1 MKKRFQAFGLDN
13 FDDHSAL
20 ELLLFYAI
28 PRRDLNPVAHALLD
42 RFGSLNGVFEAS
54 ASELRQVEGLGEN
67 AAVLLRII
75 PQVSR
80 RYMLSRTPAGAVL
93 DSVTQAARYLVPYF
107 MYERDE
113 VVYVLCLDARRR
125 AVCCREISRGVVN
138 AAAVNARRIAE
149 LALEQRASG
158 VILSHNHLSGNA
170 LPRRRTRP
178 PRGRF
183 EKALA
188 LVAWSSSTTSSW
200 RAATTCPWRRA
211 AVSAGKSN
219 GCPCGR
225 DRAHAAVNPLFSRR
239 FGSHGKETP

>member
-1 MKKRFQAFGLDN
+1 VSVHSGHRERMKKRFLEYGLDN

-28 PRRDLNPVAHALLD
+28 PRRDLNPVAHALLK

-54 ASELRQVEGLGEN
+54 AAELRQVEGLGEN
-67 AAVLLRII
+67 AASLLRII

-93 DSVTQAARYLVPYF
+93 DTVARAARYLIPYF

-113 VVYVLCLDARRR
+113 VVYVLCLDARRC

-170 LPRRRTRP
+170 LPSAEDESATRQI
-178 PRGRF
+178 

-188 LVAWSSSTTSSW
+188 LLGVELIDHIVVAGCDYVSMAECGSL
-200 RAATTCPWRRA
+200 RR
-211 AVSAGKSN
+211 
-219 GCPCGR
+219 
-225 DRAHAAVNPLFSRR
+225 
-239 FGSHGKETP
+239 

>member
-1 MKKRFQAFGLDN
+1 MSVHSGHRERMKKRFLEHGLDN

-28 PRRDLNPVAHALLD
+28 PRRDLNPVAHALLE

-54 ASELRQVEGLGEN
+54 AAELRQGEGLGEN
-67 AAVLLRII
+67 AATLLRII

-93 DSVTQAARYLVPYF
+93 DTVAQAARYLIPYF

-125 AVCCREISRGVVN
+125 AVCCREIGRGVVN

-149 LALEQRASG
+149 LALEQRAGS

-170 LPRRRTRP
+170 LPSAEDENATRQIA
-178 PRGRF
+178 R
-183 EKALA
+183 ALA
-188 LVAWSSSTTSSW
+188 LLGVELLDHIVVAG
-200 RAATTCPWRRA
+200 CDY
-211 AVSAGKSN
+211 VSMAE
-219 GCPCGR
+219 CGT
-225 DRAHAAVNPLFSRR
+225 LSR
-239 FGSHGKETP
+239 